1 MCQELEFLPACV
13 TGLLTVCAGSDYNRF
28 AYKHNSEVRWRIMAR
43 RKGSQRDWRVILFL
57 ALSLLIVLSMILAM
71 ILPGISLPG

>member
-1 MCQELEFLPACV
+1 
-13 TGLLTVCAGSDYNRF
+13 
-28 AYKHNSEVRWRIMAR
+28 MAR